1 MNNKIRIN
9 AEILKPTKE
18 KLENLKR
25 ITGYSQGQLIDIA
38 ISCFKVDKKIK
49 LVY

>member
-1 MNNKIRIN
+1 MNNKTRIN

-25 ITGYSQGQLIDIA
+25 ITGYSQGQLIDLA
-38 ISCFKVDKKIK
+38 ISAFKLNNKIK